1 MTLFVTTSRLG
12 VPDRI
17 AVDSDKQIDVYG
29 NGSKQLDL
37 GLLVITDH
45 ESGCQ
50 PCPLAN
56 IRRVG
61 RPFVQSRNC
70 LAIYTDN

>member
-37 GLLVITDH
+37 GLLVVTDQ
-45 ESGCQ
+45 ESG
-50 PCPLAN
+50 
-56 IRRVG
+56 
-61 RPFVQSRNC
+61 
-70 LAIYTDN
+70 